1 MAHDHS
7 HATTTNSKRLSIA
20 LGLTLT
26 FLVAEVVGGIVFNSL
41 ALLSDA
47 AHMGTDV
54 MALIIAIMAIKIGS
68 RPADLQR
75 TFGYRRLEILA
86 AAVNAVVLF
95 LIAFYILY
103 EAWDRFQNP
112 PEVASTGMMIVA
124 ALGLAVNLISMRIL
138 QGGNDNSL
146 NMRAAYM
153 EVLADMIGS
162 IGVIAAALIIKFT
175 GWWQVDPILAVLIGL
190 WVLPRTWKL
199 LGESI
204 NILLEGVPLGF
215 EIKKLRDELT
225 TIPGVREVHDLHVWS
240 VTSGVNSLT
249 AHLLVE
255 NFPADNS
262 MLNAAQVIA
271 KKYDVHHTNFQI
283 EVEHCAP
290 DGTCSLNADGQEHHG
305 HDHKK

>member
-1 MAHDHS
+1 MGHDHS
-7 HATTTNSKRLSIA
+7 HATTTNSKRLWIA
-20 LGLTLT
+20 LGLTSS
-26 FLVAEVVGGIVFNSL
+26 FLIAEVVGGIVFNSL

-54 MALIIAIMAIKIGS
+54 MALVIAIMAIKIGS
-68 RPADLQR
+68 RPADLKR

-86 AAVNAVVLF
+86 AAINAVVLF
-95 LIAFYILY
+95 LIAFYIMY
-103 EAWDRFQNP
+103 EAWDRFKNP
-112 PEVASTGMMIVA
+112 PEVASTGMLIVA
-124 ALGLAVNLISMRIL
+124 GLGLMINLISMRIL

-153 EVLADMIGS
+153 EVFADMIGS
-162 IGVIAAALIIKFT
+162 IGVIAAAFIIKYT

-199 LGESI
+199 LGESL

-215 EIKKLRDELT
+215 EIKKLHDELA
-225 TIPGVREVHDLHVWS
+225 TIPSVKEVHDLHVWA

-262 MLNAAQVIA
+262 MLKAAHAIA
-271 KKYDVHHTNFQI
+271 QKYDVRHTNFQI

-290 DGTCSLNADGQEHHG
+290 GRSCSLDDNGQEHHG
-305 HDHKK
+305 HSH